1 MPGCRLLLPP
11 SLRHSNRTD
20 SATNTAA
27 SWPPA
32 NKDSFRALLYNSTA
46 ELGAPISFVKQSVQS
61 GQDFFLLSHPAQLI
75 AWDWHRHLPI
85 HIFII
90 PHPLFLAHFSVQ
102 CFPKI
107 DILMFTCQKT
117 AFYATDVYHTAY
129 DVYWWH
135 QIKKKGGTFMKP
147 VWANIVGLFTD
158 YG

>member
-32 NKDSFRALLYNSTA
+32 NKDSFRALLNSTA
-46 ELGAPISFVKQSVQS
+46 ELGAHISFVKQSVQS
-61 GQDFFLLSHPAQLI
+61 GQEFFSSFAPCPA
-75 AWDWHRHLPI
+75 HRLGLTSSSAYTYLYYTTPTV
-85 HIFII
+85 FGS
-90 PHPLFLAHFSVQ
+90 FFCAV
-102 CFPKI
+102 FPKI
-107 DILMFTCQKT
+107 DIWMFTCQKT

-147 VWANIVGLFTD
+147 VWAIIVGLFTD

>member
-61 GQDFFLLSHPAQLI
+61 GQEFFSSFAPCPA
-75 AWDWHRHLPI
+75 HRLGLTSSSAYTYLYYTTPTV
-85 HIFII
+85 FGSFFCAVF
-90 PHPLFLAHFSVQ
+90 PQNRHFNVYM
-102 CFPKI
+102 PKNSI
-107 DILMFTCQKT
+107 LCHRRVSYRVWCILMTSNQKERLT
-117 AFYATDVYHTAY
+117 KNE
-129 DVYWWH
+129 WWRW
-135 QIKKKGGTFMKP
+135 KRDGAKR
-147 VWANIVGLFTD
+147 V
-158 YG
+158 